1 MAGLPGL
8 GDEFA
13 GYRLERLL
21 GSGAMGAVYAATQA
35 RPNREVALKVLLPQF
50 AADPEYRSRLDREA
64 ESMARID
71 SPHIIQIY
79 EYGEHDGCLYI
90 ATQLVTGGDLD
101 AFLREHGPLV
111 PEKACTI
118 AAQVASALGEA
129 HEAGVIH
136 RDVKSSNVLLRTIH
150 GKPHAYLCD
159 FGIATTGDERL
170 TAGGSIAGTWA
181 YLAPERCQGADATPA
196 TDIYALGCLVW
207 KMLTGRIPYSGNEAH
222 QALQH
227 LNAPIP
233 QLSGTD
239 PVSSDING
247 FLLRAM
253 AKQPVARI
261 SDAGDVRT
269 EMEHIASM
277 ARRLGVVSTAPALPA
292 QSSSGTGDSGGSGT
306 HTSAPSGPSAPPS
319 WAPEPAPGDPTPPAP
334 PPQPE
339 VRISSATYG
348 VERERGPRFRT
359 AVLAAAATGI
369 VLVVVVIVM
378 ALGALLFGGGD
389 DPDSDAATTK
399 PSPTASADASTMP
412 TTPVDRTKWVAG
424 QVDRRLLTGDFD
436 GNGLVDVAA
445 LVGASEDTAQ
455 VEVMRAAGA
464 KLGKPA
470 TWADGVRV
478 VPDGPLAAGDVNG
491 DGRAD
496 LVLVAESQ
504 AGKRTVAVALSTG
517 RKFSA
522 FRTWAQL
529 PDTDG
534 GQLAVGD
541 LTGDGMDDAVVLAG
555 NASSSQVLVLVARGS
570 GFAAAKPWA
579 SGLGWPA
586 ATTPIRLVDTDAD
599 RVPDLVALPG
609 GAEKATDAV
618 VLRGRRNGLAK
629 PASWGPVDHGWGVAA
644 ADFSGDGMGD
654 LAVIRP
660 MSGGVTIDVLRS
672 DGRGFRAA
680 QPWLS
685 IGAQGD
691 GTIAVHG
698 LMLRGDR
705 AADLVA
711 IRTEGDQ
718 VTVSSLTSIGHHFQ
732 DPRRLVGV
740 PDWTWPVG
748 P

>member
-1 MAGLPGL
+1 MSGLPGL

-13 GYRLERLL
+13 GYRLQRLL

-35 RPNREVALKVLLPQF
+35 RPNRDVALKVLLPQF

-71 SPHIIQIY
+71 SPHIISIY
-79 EYGEHDGCLYI
+79 EYGEHDGCLFI

-129 HEAGVIH
+129 HAAGVIH

-207 KMLTGRIPYSGNEAH
+207 KMLTGRVPYSGNEAH

-233 QLSGTD
+233 QLTGTD

-261 SDAGDVRT
+261 NDAGDVRT
-269 EMEHIASM
+269 EMEHIALM
-277 ARRLGVVSTAPALPA
+277 ARRLGVVSTAPVVPLDPA
-292 QSSSGTGDSGGSGT
+292 SGGGTGGT
-306 HTSAPSGPSAPPS
+306 GTSHASAASGPS
-319 WAPEPAPGDPTPPAP
+319 WVPEPASGEEAAAPVAPPTP
-334 PPQPE
+334 PE

-359 AVLAAAATGI
+359 AVLASAAVGI

-389 DPDSDAATTK
+389 DDPEPSGASTA
-399 PSPTASADASTMP
+399 PSPTDTTSPSGSAAV
-412 TTPVDRTKWVAG
+412 VDPKKWTVA

-436 GNGLVDVAA
+436 GNGSIDVAA
-445 LVGASEDTAQ
+445 LVGATAETAQ

-464 KLGKPA
+464 TLGKPA
-470 TWADGVRV
+470 TWAGDVRIA
-478 VPDGPLAAGDVNG
+478 PDGPVDVGDVNG

-496 LVLVAESQ
+496 LVLIVESA
-504 AGKRTVAVALSTG
+504 AGKRSVAVALSTG
-517 RKFSA
+517 RKFGA
-522 FRTWAQL
+522 PQTWAQL
-529 PDTDG
+529 PASDG

-541 LTGDGMDDAVVLAG
+541 VNGDGRADAVVLAG
-555 NASSSQVLVLVARGS
+555 KASSSQVLVLLARGS

-586 ATTPIRLVDTDAD
+586 ASTPIRLVDTDAD
-599 RVPDLVALPG
+599 RVLDLVALPG
-609 GAEKATDAV
+609 GIEKATDAL
-618 VLRGRRNGLAK
+618 VLRGRRTGFAK
-629 PASWGPVDHGWGVAA
+629 PVSWGPVAQGWGVAA
-644 ADFSGDGMGD
+644 GDFSGDGMGD

-660 MSGGVTIDVLRS
+660 EGGGVAIDVLRS
-672 DGRGFRAA
+672 DGRGFRTA

-685 IGAQGD
+685 LGAQGD

-698 LMLRGDR
+698 LMLKGDR

-711 IRTEGDQ
+711 IHTEGGQ
-718 VTVSSLTSIGHHFQ
+718 VAVSSLTSQGHQFQ
-732 DPRRLVGV
+732 APRRLVGIS
-740 PDWTWPVG
+740 DWTWP
-748 P
+748 PAPTP